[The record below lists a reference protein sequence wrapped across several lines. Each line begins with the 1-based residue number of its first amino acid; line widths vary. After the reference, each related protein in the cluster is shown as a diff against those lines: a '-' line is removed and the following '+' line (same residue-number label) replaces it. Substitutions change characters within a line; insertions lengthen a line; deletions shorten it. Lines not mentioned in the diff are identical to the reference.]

1 MKTPIRRQVKK
12 ESTAKAVAGVM
23 PTGKTGGVFKT
34 KSFARDASAASI
46 TDRELCQA
54 IKEVELGQADDL
66 GGGVWKKRLSNNEY
80 RSLILAKGNRTWI
93 YSYLFA
99 KSSRANIKRDE
110 LQAFREA
117 AQAYRKLSEAKFKE
131 ALDAGKLVEICHE
144 YNQKET

>member
-1 MKTPIRRQVKK
+1 MNASIKRPAIKG
-12 ESTAKAVAGVM
+12 STAKAAAGV
-23 PTGKTGGVFKT
+23 TLAGQTGGVFKT

-54 IKEVELGQADDL
+54 ITEVELGQAVDL

-80 RSLILAKGNRTWI
+80 RSLILAKGNGNWI

-144 YNQKET
+144 CKQKET

>member
-1 MKTPIRRQVKK
+1 MNASIKRPVIKG
-12 ESTAKAVAGVM
+12 STAKAAAGV
-23 PTGKTGGVFKT
+23 TLAGKTGGVFKT
-34 KSFARDASAASI
+34 KSFARGASAASI

-54 IKEVELGQADDL
+54 ITEVELGQAVDL
-66 GGGVWKKRLSNNEY
+66 GGGVWKKRLS
-80 RSLILAKGNRTWI
+80 KGNGNWI

-144 YNQKET
+144 CKQQET